1 MGKSERKKRTK
12 SMMRK
17 TPYTRPRNIDKIL
30 ERARK
35 RTKERSA
42 IRSRMN
48 RKAKIE
54 LFAQSLFNGKKMTE
68 LSLDY
73 TMNSKKLKNFMIDID
88 LRLRELIKLEEIK
101 NDLKKLREE
110 NPPERA
116 QSGDLVLDFSNLTL

>member
-1 MGKSERKKRTK
+1 
-12 SMMRK
+12 
-17 TPYTRPRNIDKIL
+17 
-30 ERARK
+30 
-35 RTKERSA
+35 
-42 IRSRMN
+42 MN

-73 TMNSKKLKNFMIDID
+73 TMNSKKLKNYMIDID

-110 NPPERA
+110 NPPERT
-116 QSGDLVLDFSNLTL
+116 QSEDLVLDFGNLTL

>member
-110 NPPERA
+110 NPPERT
-116 QSGDLVLDFSNLTL
+116 QSEDLVLDFGNLTL

>member
-1 MGKSERKKRTK
+1 
-12 SMMRK
+12 MRK
-17 TPYTRPRNIDKIL
+17 SPYTRPRHIDKIL
-30 ERARK
+30 EKARK

-54 LFAQSLFNGKKMTE
+54 LFAQALFNGKKMTE
-68 LSLDY
+68 LPFDY
-73 TMNSKKLKNFMIDID
+73 TMNSKKLKNLMIDID
-88 LRLRELIKLEEIK
+88 LRLRELIKMEEIK
-101 NDLKKLREE
+101 NDLKKLQEE

>member
-1 MGKSERKKRTK
+1 MGKSARKKRTQ

-17 TPYTRPRNIDKIL
+17 SPYTRPRNIDKIL
-30 ERARK
+30 EKARK

-68 LSLDY
+68 LPFDY

-101 NDLKKLREE
+101 NDLKKLQEE
-110 NPPERA
+110 NPPKNT
-116 QSGDLVLDFSNLTL
+116 QTGDLVLDFSNLSL

>member
-1 MGKSERKKRTK
+1 MGKAMRKRRTK

-17 TPYTRPRNIDKIL
+17 SPYTRPRNIDKIL
-30 ERARK
+30 EKARK

-42 IRSRMN
+42 IRSRVN

-68 LSLDY
+68 LPLDY

-88 LRLRELIKLEEIK
+88 LRLQELQKSKEIEE
-101 NDLKKLREE
+101 DLKKLQEE
-110 NPPERA
+110 NPPKRTPSE
-116 QSGDLVLDFSNLTL
+116 DLALDFSNLSL

>member
-1 MGKSERKKRTK
+1 MGKSARKKRTK

-17 TPYTRPRNIDKIL
+17 SPYTRPRNIDKIL
-30 ERARK
+30 EKARK

-42 IRSRMN
+42 IRSRVN

-68 LSLDY
+68 LPFDY

-88 LRLRELIKLEEIK
+88 LRLRELQKSKEIEE
-101 NDLKKLREE
+101 DLKKLQEE
-110 NPPERA
+110 NPPKNT
-116 QSGDLVLDFSNLTL
+116 QTGDLALDFSNLSL

>member
-1 MGKSERKKRTK
+1 MGKSARKKKTK

-17 TPYTRPRNIDKIL
+17 SPYTRPRNIDKIL
-30 ERARK
+30 EKARQ

-68 LSLDY
+68 LPLDY

-88 LRLRELIKLEEIK
+88 LRLRELIKLKEIK
-101 NDLKKLREE
+101 NDLKKLQEE

>member
-1 MGKSERKKRTK
+1 MGKSARKKKTK

-17 TPYTRPRNIDKIL
+17 SPYTRPRNIDKIL
-30 ERARK
+30 EKARK

-42 IRSRMN
+42 IRSRVN

-68 LSLDY
+68 LPLDY

-88 LRLRELIKLEEIK
+88 LRLQELQKSKEIEE
-101 NDLKKLREE
+101 DLKKLQEE
-110 NPPERA
+110 NPPKNT
-116 QSGDLVLDFSNLTL
+116 QTGDLVLDFSNLSL

>member
-1 MGKSERKKRTK
+1 MGKSTHKKKTK
-12 SMMRK
+12 SMVRK
-17 TPYTRPRNIDKIL
+17 SPYTRPRNINKIL
-30 ERARK
+30 EKARK

-68 LSLDY
+68 LPLDY

-88 LRLRELIKLEEIK
+88 LRLRELIKLKEIK
-101 NDLKKLREE
+101 NDLKKLQEE